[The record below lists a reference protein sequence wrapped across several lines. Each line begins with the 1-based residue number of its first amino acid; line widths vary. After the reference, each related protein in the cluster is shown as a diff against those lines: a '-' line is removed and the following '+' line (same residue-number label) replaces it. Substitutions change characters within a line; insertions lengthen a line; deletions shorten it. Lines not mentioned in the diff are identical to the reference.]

1 MNERQFADRIGNI
14 DDRLVEEARYRRYR
28 RGGGLRRFLAAAV
41 AAALMAASFTVG
53 ALAFSREVPVE
64 QETIELPGVGLKLV
78 LPDSWKGR
86 YRVVM
91 DEDTL
96 GCDVYVKS
104 IYEQEGEWAEAGLLF
119 GVYKEYDYPLSQKE
133 IDELTPA
140 SNWHFFS
147 TPDATYVISY
157 AGDVQWDPSDP
168 EQEQVFRQMRA
179 EIDQIRF
186 LVDGIPVH

>member
-1 MNERQFADRIGNI
+1 MERKKYAGQVRAS
-14 DDRLVEEARYRRYR
+14 
-28 RGGGLRRFLAAAV
+28 GLRRLLAV
-41 AAALMAASFTVG
+41 SVMLVLMAASFTVG
-53 ALAFSREVPVE
+53 ALAFSREVPAE
-64 QETIELPGVGLKLV
+64 QEIIELPGVGLKLI
-78 LPDSWKGR
+78 LPDSWKGH
-86 YRVVM
+86 YRVDM

-104 IYEQEGEWAEAGLLF
+104 IYEQEGEWAETGLLF

-147 TPDATYVISY
+147 TPDATYVITY
-157 AGDVQWDPSDP
+157 AGDVQWDPDDP
-168 EQEQVFRQMRA
+168 KQEEVFRQMRS

-186 LVDGIPVH
+186 LVDGALVY

>member
-28 RGGGLRRFLAAAV
+28 RGGGLRRFLTAAV
-41 AAALMAASFTVG
+41 VAALMAASFTVG

-104 IYEQEGEWAEAGLLF
+104 IYEQEGEWAETGLLF

-133 IDELTPA
+133 IDELTPV

>member
-14 DDRLVEEARYRRYR
+14 DDRLVEEARYLRYR
-28 RGGGLRRFLAAAV
+28 RGGGLRRFLAVAV

-53 ALAFSREVPVE
+53 ALAFSREVPAE
-64 QETIELPGVGLKLV
+64 QESIELPGVGLKLI
-78 LPDSWKGR
+78 LPDSWKSL
-86 YRVVM
+86 YRVER
-91 DEDTL
+91 DEDEL
-96 GCDVYVKS
+96 GCEVYVKS